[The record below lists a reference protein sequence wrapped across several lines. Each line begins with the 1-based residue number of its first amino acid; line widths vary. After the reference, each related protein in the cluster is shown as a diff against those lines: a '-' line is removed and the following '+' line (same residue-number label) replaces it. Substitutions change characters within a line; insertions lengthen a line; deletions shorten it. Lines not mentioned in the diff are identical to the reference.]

1 MKKMWSSSDKSNAW
15 QCCQEMTIG
24 LEEIREDGEDLGT
37 YKYLIVVSIFL

>member
-1 MKKMWSSSDKSNAW
+1 MNKMWSSSDKSNTW
-15 QCCQEMTIG
+15 QYSQELTIG